1 MRVKTGLFPP
11 APFSVGARWLAVQR
25 ECVSELNV
33 IEISRCVSHDPC
45 ACRWM
50 PLRWRAR
57 FYRRR
62 AGYDCK
68 SKSSQSKTDGVYLER
83 RDYRS
88 PVHHSKGR
96 EKLNAVGCKLGG
108 SVIVVNS
115 KKGKGHTL
123 KLNDCFGGWISGYR
137 SRRLTGPSPS
147 RVLSPCRWL
156 GS

>member
-1 MRVKTGLFPP
+1 MSAV
-11 APFSVGARWLAVQR
+11 VGKADISDACSNVAYEPKADNGFLALAY
-25 ECVSELNV
+25 E
-33 IEISRCVSHDPC
+33 
-45 ACRWM
+45 
-50 PLRWRAR
+50 
-57 FYRRR
+57 
-62 AGYDCK
+62 